1 MKTKEELESTI
12 VRLEEA
18 IEANNTDTRCFEADL
33 KIAKN
38 RLENINKPELTQK
51 QFDLIEEAIEEG
63 VGNFAFDDTEN
74 YDKEFGIDYDGRVT
88 LEHFDLNCSQELVEK
103 IVEEIFKLF
112 VETECPEEEISE

>member
-1 MKTKEELESTI
+1 MKTKNELEATI

-38 RLENINKPELTQK
+38 RLENINKPELTPL
-51 QFDLIEEAIEEG
+51 QFDKIQEAVEDG

-74 YDKEFGIDYDGRVT
+74 FDKEFGIDYDGRVT
-88 LEHFDLNCSQELVEK
+88 LEHFDLNCSHALVEK
-103 IVEEIFKLF
+103 IVEEVYKLF
-112 VETECPEEEISE
+112 TEAECPEEEISE

>member
-1 MKTKEELESTI
+1 MKTKEVLEATI

-51 QFDLIEEAIEEG
+51 QFDKIEEAIQDG

-74 YDKEFGIDYDGRVT
+74 FDKEFGIDYDGRVT
-88 LEHFDLNCSQELVEK
+88 LEHFDLNCSQALVEK
-103 IVEEIFKLF
+103 IAEEVFKLF
-112 VETECPEEEISE
+112 AETECPEEEISE

>member
-1 MKTKEELESTI
+1 MKTKEVLEATI

-38 RLENINKPELTQK
+38 RLENINKPELTEK
-51 QFDLIEEAIEEG
+51 QFDKIQEAIEDG
-63 VGNFAFDDTEN
+63 VGNFSFDDTDN

-88 LEHFDLNCSQELVEK
+88 LDHFDLNCSQALVEK
-103 IVEEIFKLF
+103 IVEEVFKLF

>member
-103 IVEEIFKLF
+103 IVEEVFKLF

>member
-1 MKTKEELESTI
+1 MKKEELEATI

-103 IVEEIFKLF
+103 IVEEVFKLF

>member
-18 IEANNTDTRCFEADL
+18 IEANNTDMRCFEADL

-74 YDKEFGIDYDGRVT
+74 FDKEFGIDYDGRVT
-88 LEHFDLNCSQELVEK
+88 LEHFDLNCSQALVEK
-103 IVEEIFKLF
+103 IVEEVFKLF

>member
-1 MKTKEELESTI
+1 MKKEELEATI

-51 QFDLIEEAIEEG
+51 QFDKIEEAIQDG
-63 VGNFAFDDTEN
+63 VGNFAFDDTDKF
-74 YDKEFGIDYDGRVT
+74 DKEFGIDYDGRVT
-88 LEHFDLNCSQELVEK
+88 LEYFDLNCSQELVEK
-103 IVEEIFKLF
+103 IVEEVFRLF